1 MFSEW
6 VNETWLRVKG
16 LWKRPQLDRDLNDE
30 VAFHLAMREEKNR
43 RAGIVGEEAHYAARR
58 QFGNATNLKERS
70 REMWTFVSIESLW
83 QDLRYAVRNTS
94 P

>member
-30 VAFHLAMREEKNR
+30 VAFHLAMREEKTP
-43 RAGIVGEEAHYAARR
+43 RAV
-58 QFGNATNLKERS
+58 NLGMQR
-70 REMWTFVSIESLW
+70 I
-83 QDLRYAVRNTS
+83 
-94 P
+94 